1 MAKVFASDVAMK
13 VATDAMQIFGGVGYM
28 RDYPLEQKMRDA
40 RLFQIVEGTNQVL
53 RVVVA
58 RAVLGGA

>member
-1 MAKVFASDVAMK
+1 MANYFTTDMAVKV
-13 VATDAMQIFGGVGYM
+13 TNDAMQILGGYGYM

-40 RLFQIVEGTNQVL
+40 RLFQIVEGTNQIL

-58 RAVLGGA
+58 RAVLGGL